1 MLSLYE
7 CHNQSFLF
15 KVFWNLYSL
24 FEKKGSLCEH
34 NANTSFSYNRGNNNL
49 THDQNTC
56 TLLEMVLAVK
66 VICVGM
72 QVKVFQMDAIKKEYY
87 S

>member
-1 MLSLYE
+1 MLSLDE
-7 CHNQSFLF
+7 CPNQSFLF

-56 TLLEMVLAVK
+56 TLLEMVLAVN

-72 QVKVFQMDAIKKEYY
+72 QLKVFQMDAIKKEYY

>member
-1 MLSLYE
+1 MLSLDE
-7 CHNQSFLF
+7 CPNQSFLF
-15 KVFWNLYSL
+15 QVFWNLYSL

-72 QVKVFQMDAIKKEYY
+72 QLKVFQMDAIKKEYY